1 VQYLADMEVKL
12 TLYSLVLL
20 SAIYSLYR
28 TITTRASGD
37 DDGESDVVNDFGF
50 NDNKGDDDGSHDDEG
65 GGAGGGTSQHVV
77 AGYQTVGGRVLRVV
91 VGAVDGF
98 GSSLTGTSGPVIL
111 LPILIALKWE
121 ILDALGSAQAVQTP
135 IALAATVAYVTLRPG
150 VIDFALGGCL
160 MAGLV
165 PGAFVGAKIAHSVP
179 LHRLKLGVSAILV
192 AASVFLIGKLVWTEV
207 QH

>member
-1 VQYLADMEVKL
+1 MCVVGGFEVL
-12 TLYSLVLL
+12 SAVSFVVHPPTIIQCLL
-20 SAIYSLYR
+20 SPVGLTIHRDVDGAAHVVGYR
-28 TITTRASGD
+28 TTC
-37 DDGESDVVNDFGF
+37 
-50 NDNKGDDDGSHDDEG
+50 
-65 GGAGGGTSQHVV
+65 
-77 AGYQTVGGRVLRVV
+77 GRIARVV

-150 VIDFALGGCL
+150 VIDFVLGGCL

-165 PGAFVGAKIAHSVP
+165 PGAFVGAKIAHSIPV
-179 LHRLKLGVSAILV
+179 HRLKLGVSAILV
-192 AASVFLIGKLVWTEV
+192 VASLFLIGKLVWIEV
-207 QH
+207 KDGLKMSVMIA